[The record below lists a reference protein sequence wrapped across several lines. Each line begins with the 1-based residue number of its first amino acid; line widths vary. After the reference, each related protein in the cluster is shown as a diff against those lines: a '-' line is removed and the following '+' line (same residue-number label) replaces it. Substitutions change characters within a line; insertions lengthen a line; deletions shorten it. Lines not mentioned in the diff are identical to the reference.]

1 MNNHE
6 YKKYA
11 EGKVKPSPMA
21 KNLLFAF
28 FIGGSIC
35 VIGQFLLTL
44 FARWGFEEKV
54 CFTLTS
60 ITLVFLSALTTGL
73 GRYDDLAK
81 HAGAG
86 TLVPIT
92 GFANAV
98 VSPAI
103 EFKDEGYVLGVGA
116 NMFKIAGPVIAYGI
130 SASVLGGI
138 IYYITLFLK

>member
-11 EGKVKPSPMA
+11 EGKVKPSPMG
-21 KNLLFAF
+21 KNLLLAF
-28 FIGGSIC
+28 LTGGSIC
-35 VIGQFLLTL
+35 VIGQILLTL
-44 FARWGFEEKV
+44 FASWGFEEKI

-73 GRYDDLAK
+73 GKYDDLAK
-81 HAGAG
+81 YAGAG

-103 EFKDEGYVLGVGA
+103 EFKDEGYILGVCA
-116 NMFKIAGPVIAYGI
+116 NMFKIAGPVIVCGI
-130 SASVLGGI
+130 SASILGGI
-138 IYYITLFLK
+138 ISYIISIL